1 MNEASLINGSS
12 TLVTGATG
20 FIGSHLV
27 DALLERGCKV
37 HCVVRETSNLQWL
50 DTSRV
55 TLHTG
60 DLHQPETYQ
69 ESLSEVDYV
78 FHCAGITRANNRH
91 EYLHNNARVCVP
103 FYRSCVEHGKQI
115 KGVVHVSSLAAVG
128 PTLPDQKVDE
138 DTPCHPLT
146 YYGKS
151 KLTGEEIALGY
162 ASELPMVV
170 LRPPVVYG
178 EREVNF
184 FSYLKAIK
192 WKLAIKIGTAPRTL
206 SLVYVKDLV
215 DAMIRA
221 AVAPDPD
228 RNVFFITDGNTYSW
242 DDVANA
248 AMKAL
253 EVRARTVIIPVSL
266 MGFAAMISEFLAKMG
281 NRTPLLDR
289 QRMIDLR
296 QSSWTASSER
306 FFDHYSFQPRLDLNQ
321 GMKQTCAW
329 YKQQGWL

>member
-1 MNEASLINGSS
+1 MKEVSLIKGSS

-37 HCVVRETSNLQWL
+37 HCLVRETSNLQWL
-50 DTSRV
+50 DPSRV
-55 TLHTG
+55 IVHTG

-69 ESLSEVDYV
+69 DCLTEMDYV

-91 EYLHNNARVCVP
+91 EYLHNNARVCIP
-103 FYRSCVEHGKQI
+103 FYRSCVEHGKRI
-115 KGVVHVSSLAAVG
+115 KRVVHISSLAAVG
-128 PTLPDQKVDE
+128 PTPPDQKVDE
-138 DTPCHPLT
+138 ETPCHPLT

-162 ASELPMVV
+162 ESELPMVV

-184 FSYLKAIK
+184 FSYLKAIQ
-192 WKLAIKIGTAPRTL
+192 WRMAVKIGTAPRTL
-206 SLVYVKDLV
+206 SLIYVKDLV
-215 DAMIRA
+215 DAMIRT
-221 AVAPDPD
+221 VEAPEPD
-228 RNVFFITDGNTYSW
+228 RKVFFITDGNIYSW

-248 AMKAL
+248 AMRAL
-253 EVRARTVIIPVSL
+253 EVRALNVIIPVSL
-266 MGFAAMISEFLAKMG
+266 MGFAAMVSEFLAKMR

-306 FFDHYSFQPRLDLNQ
+306 FFDDYSFQPRHDLNQ
-321 GMKQTCAW
+321 GLKQTCAW

>member
-1 MNEASLINGSS
+1 MNEVSPINGSS

-37 HCVVRETSNLQWL
+37 HCVVRETSNPQWL

-55 TLHTG
+55 ILHTG

-69 ESLSEVDYV
+69 ECLSEVDYV

-91 EYLHNNARVCVP
+91 DYLHNNARVCVP
-103 FYRSCVEHGKQI
+103 FYRSCVEYGKQI

-128 PTLPDQKVDE
+128 PTPPDQKVNE
-138 DTPCHPLT
+138 ETPCHPLT

-178 EREVNF
+178 ERDINF
-184 FSYLKAIK
+184 FTYLKAIN
-192 WKLAIKIGTAPRTL
+192 WRMAIKIGTTPRTL
-206 SLVYVKDLV
+206 SLIHVQDFVN
-215 DAMIRA
+215 AMIRA
-221 AVAPDPD
+221 AEAPDRD
-228 RNVFFITDGNTYSW
+228 RNVFFTTDGNIYSW

-253 EVRARTVIIPVSL
+253 DVRAQTVIIPVSL

-281 NRTPLLDR
+281 NRTPLIDR

-306 FFDHYSFQPRLDLNQ
+306 FFTHYSFRPQLDLNQ
-321 GMKQTCAW
+321 GLKQACAW

>member
-1 MNEASLINGSS
+1 MNETSPIDGSS

-50 DTSRV
+50 DTQRV

-60 DLHQPETYQ
+60 DLHQPETYKDC
-69 ESLSEVDYV
+69 LSEVDYV

-91 EYLHNNARVCVP
+91 EYLHNNARVGIP
-103 FYRSCVEHGKQI
+103 FYQSCVENGKQI

-128 PTLPDQKVDE
+128 PTLPGQKVDE

-170 LRPPVVYG
+170 LRPPIVYG

-184 FSYLKAIK
+184 FTYLKTIN
-192 WKLAIKIGTAPRTL
+192 WRMAIKIGTAPRAL
-206 SLVYVKDLV
+206 SIIYVRDLV

-221 AVAPDPD
+221 AAAPDPD
-228 RNVFFITDGNTYSW
+228 RNVFFTTDGNIYSW
-242 DDVANA
+242 DDLAKA

-253 EVRARTVIIPVSL
+253 GVRAQTVIIPVSL
-266 MGFAAMISEFLAKMG
+266 MGFAAMVSEFLAKMG

-296 QSSWTASSER
+296 QSSWTASSDR
-306 FFDHYSFQPRLDLNQ
+306 FFDHYSFKPQFDLNR
-321 GMKQTCAW
+321 GLKQTCDW

>member
-1 MNEASLINGSS
+1 MNETSPIDGSS

-20 FIGSHLV
+20 FIGSHMV

-60 DLHQPETYQ
+60 DLHQPDTYKNCFA
-69 ESLSEVDYV
+69 EVDYV

-91 EYLHNNARVCVP
+91 EFLHNNARVGIP
-103 FYRSCVEHGKQI
+103 FYQSCVEHAKQI

-128 PTLPDQKVDE
+128 PTRPDQKVDE

-184 FSYLKAIK
+184 FTYLRAIN
-192 WKLAIKIGTAPRTL
+192 WRMAIKIGTAPRAL
-206 SLVYVKDLV
+206 SIIYVKDLV
-215 DAMIRA
+215 NAMIRA
-221 AVAPDPD
+221 AAAPDPD
-228 RNVFFITDGNTYSW
+228 RNIFFITDGNIYSW
-242 DDVANA
+242 DDLANA

-253 EVRARTVIIPVSL
+253 EVRAQTVIIPVSL
-266 MGFAAMISEFLAKMG
+266 MGFAAMVSEFLAKMR
-281 NRTPLLDR
+281 NRIPLLDR

-296 QSSWTASSER
+296 QSSWTASSDR
-306 FFDHYSFQPRLDLNQ
+306 FFDHYSFKPQFDLNQ
-321 GMKQTCAW
+321 GLKQTCAW

>member
-1 MNEASLINGSS
+1 MSETSIIDGSS

-27 DALLERGCKV
+27 DALLARGCKV

-50 DTSRV
+50 DKSRV
-55 TLHTG
+55 ILHTG

-69 ESLSEVDYV
+69 ECLSEVDYV
-78 FHCAGITRANNRH
+78 FHSAGITRANNRH
-91 EYLHNNARVCVP
+91 DYLHNNARVGIP

-128 PTLPDQKVDE
+128 PTLPEQKVDE

-162 ASELPMVV
+162 ASDLPMVV

-178 EREVNF
+178 ERDVNF
-184 FSYLKAIK
+184 FTYLKAIH
-192 WKLAIKIGTAPRTL
+192 WRMAIKIGTTPRTL
-206 SLVYVKDLV
+206 SLIHVKDLV

-221 AVAPDPD
+221 AEAPDPD
-228 RNVFFITDGNTYSW
+228 QNVFFVTDGGTYSW

-253 EVRARTVIIPVSL
+253 GVRAQTIIIPVSL
-266 MGFAAMISEFLAKMG
+266 MGFAAMVSEFLAKMR
-281 NRTPLLDR
+281 NRTPLIDR

-306 FFDHYSFQPRLDLNQ
+306 FFNHYSFRPQLDLDQ

-329 YKQQGWL
+329 YKHQGWL

>member
-1 MNEASLINGSS
+1 MSESSHINGASV
-12 TLVTGATG
+12 LVTGATG

-27 DALLERGCKV
+27 DTLLERGCKV

-55 TLHTG
+55 ILHTG

-69 ESLSEVDYV
+69 DSLNEVDYV

-91 EYLHNNARVCVP
+91 DYLHNNARVCIP

-128 PTLPDQKVDE
+128 PTPSGQKVDE
-138 DTPCHPLT
+138 DAPCHPLT

-151 KLTGEEIALGY
+151 KLMGEEIALGY
-162 ASELPMVV
+162 ASELPMVI

-178 EREVNF
+178 GREVNF

-192 WKLAIKIGTAPRTL
+192 WRMAIKIGTAPRTL
-206 SLVYVKDLV
+206 SLIHAQDLA

-221 AVAPDPD
+221 VEAPDPN

-253 EVRARTVIIPVSL
+253 EVRAQTVIIPVSL
-266 MGFAAMISEFLAKMG
+266 MGFAAMISEFLARMG
-281 NRTPLLDR
+281 NQTPLLDR

-296 QSSWTASSER
+296 QSSWTASPER
-306 FFDHYSFQPRLDLNQ
+306 FYEHYSFQPRFDLSQ
-321 GMKQTCAW
+321 GLKQTCAW

>member
-1 MNEASLINGSS
+1 MSETSPINGS
-12 TLVTGATG
+12 TALVTGATG

-37 HCVVRETSNLQWL
+37 HCVVRETSNLQWI
-50 DTSRV
+50 DKSRV

-69 ESLSEVDYV
+69 ESLADVDYV

-91 EYLHNNARVCVP
+91 DYLHNNGRVCIP

-128 PTLPDQKVDE
+128 PTPPEQKVDE

-162 ASELPMVV
+162 ASELPLVV

-178 EREVNF
+178 ERDVNF
-184 FSYLKAIK
+184 FTYLKAIK
-192 WKLAIKIGTAPRTL
+192 WRMAIKIGTTPRTL
-206 SLVYVKDLV
+206 SLIYIKDLV
-215 DAMIRA
+215 DAMILA
-221 AVAPDPD
+221 AEAPDQNK
-228 RNVFFITDGNTYSW
+228 NVFFTTDGHIYSW
-242 DDVANA
+242 EDVANA

-253 EVRARTVIIPVSL
+253 EVRAQTVMIPVSL
-266 MGFAAMISEFLAKMG
+266 MGFAAMISEFLAKMSH
-281 NRTPLLDR
+281 RTPLLDR

-306 FFDHYSFQPRLDLNQ
+306 FFDHYSFHPRFNLEQGLN
-321 GMKQTCAW
+321 QTCAW

>member
-1 MNEASLINGSS
+1 MNATSLIDGSS

-20 FIGSHLV
+20 FVGSHLV
-27 DALLERGCKV
+27 DALLERGCTV

-55 TLHTG
+55 IVHTG
-60 DLHQPETYQ
+60 DLHRPETYQ
-69 ESLSEVDYV
+69 EFLGEVDYV

-91 EYLHNNARVCVP
+91 DYLHNNARVCVP
-103 FYRSCVEHGKQI
+103 FYRSCVEYGKQI

-128 PTLPDQKVDE
+128 PTLPDQIVDE
-138 DTPCHPLT
+138 ETPCRPLT

-162 ASELPMVV
+162 SSELPMVI

-178 EREVNF
+178 ERDVNF
-184 FSYLKAIK
+184 FTYIKAIR
-192 WKLAIKIGTAPRTL
+192 WRIAIKIGTTPRSL
-206 SLVYVKDLV
+206 SLIHVKDLV

-221 AVAPDPD
+221 AEAPDPD
-228 RNVFFITDGNTYSW
+228 QNVFFITDGNTYSW

-248 AMKAL
+248 TMKAL
-253 EVRARTVIIPVSL
+253 EVRAQTVIIPVSL
-266 MGFAAMISEFLAKMG
+266 MGFAAMISEFLSKMR
-281 NRTPLLDR
+281 NQVPLLDR

-306 FFDHYSFQPRLDLNQ
+306 FFNHYSFQPRLDLDQ
-321 GMKQTCAW
+321 GLKQACTW

>member
-1 MNEASLINGSS
+1 MNEVSPINGSS
-12 TLVTGATG
+12 ALVTGATG

-37 HCVVRETSNLQWL
+37 HCVVRESSNLQWL
-50 DTSRV
+50 DKSRV
-55 TLHTG
+55 ILHTG

-69 ESLSEVDYV
+69 ECLSEIDYV
-78 FHCAGITRANNRH
+78 FHTAGITRASNRH
-91 EYLHNNARVCVP
+91 EYVHNNARVCIP
-103 FYRSCVEHGKQI
+103 FYRSCAEYGKQL

-128 PTLPDQKVDE
+128 PTLPEQKVDE

-178 EREVNF
+178 ERDINF
-184 FSYLKAIK
+184 FTYLKAIR
-192 WKLAIKIGTAPRTL
+192 WRMAIKIGTTPRSL
-206 SLVYVKDLV
+206 SLIYVKDLV
-215 DAMIRA
+215 DAMIHA
-221 AVAPDPD
+221 AEAPD
-228 RNVFFITDGNTYSW
+228 RNQNIFFVTDGGTYSW

-253 EVRARTVIIPVSL
+253 EVRAQTVIIPVSL
-266 MGFAAMISEFLAKMG
+266 MGFAAMVSEFLAKMG
-281 NRTPLLDR
+281 NKTPLLDR

-296 QSSWTASSER
+296 QSSWTASSDR
-306 FFDHYSFQPRLDLNQ
+306 FFEHYSFQPKFDLNQ
-321 GMKQTCAW
+321 GLKQTCAW

>member
-1 MNEASLINGSS
+1 MNAASLIDGSS

-37 HCVVRETSNLQWL
+37 HCIVRDTSNLQWL

-55 TLHTG
+55 NLHRA
-60 DLHQPETYQ
+60 DLHQPEKYQ

-78 FHCAGITRANNRH
+78 FHCAGITRAKNRH
-91 EYLHNNARVCVP
+91 EYLHNNARVGIP

-128 PTLPDQKVDE
+128 PTPPAQKVDE
-138 DTPCHPLT
+138 ETPCHPLT

-162 ASELPMVV
+162 ASELPIVV

-184 FSYLKAIK
+184 FSYLKAIQ
-192 WKLAIKIGTAPRTL
+192 WRLAIKIGSEPRTL
-206 SLVYVKDLV
+206 SLIHVTDLV
-215 DAMIRA
+215 EAMIRA
-221 AVAPDPD
+221 AAAPDPD
-228 RNVFFITDGNTYSW
+228 RNIFFITDGQVYSW
-242 DDVANA
+242 DDVAQA
-248 AMKAL
+248 AMQAL
-253 EVRARTVIIPVSL
+253 EVRAQTVIIPVSL
-266 MGFAAMISEFLAKMG
+266 MGFAAMISEFLAKMR

-306 FFDHYSFQPRLDLNQ
+306 FFDHYSFQPRLNLHQ
-321 GMKQTCAW
+321 GLKQACAW

>member
-1 MNEASLINGSS
+1 MNETSPIDGSS

-60 DLHQPETYQ
+60 DLHQPDTYKNCFA
-69 ESLSEVDYV
+69 EVDYV

-91 EYLHNNARVCVP
+91 EFLHNNARVGIP
-103 FYRSCVEHGKQI
+103 FYQSCVEHAKQI
-115 KGVVHVSSLAAVG
+115 KGVVHISSLAAVG

-184 FSYLKAIK
+184 FTYLRAIN
-192 WKLAIKIGTAPRTL
+192 WRMAIKIGTAPRAL
-206 SLVYVKDLV
+206 SIIYVKDLV
-215 DAMIRA
+215 NAMIRA
-221 AVAPDPD
+221 AAAPDPD
-228 RNVFFITDGNTYSW
+228 RNIFFITDGNIYSW
-242 DDVANA
+242 DDLANA

-253 EVRARTVIIPVSL
+253 EVRAQTVIIPVSL
-266 MGFAAMISEFLAKMG
+266 MGFAAMVSEFLAKMR
-281 NRTPLLDR
+281 NRIPLLDR

-296 QSSWTASSER
+296 QSSWTASSDR
-306 FFDHYSFQPRLDLNQ
+306 FFDHYSFKPQFDLNQ
-321 GMKQTCAW
+321 GLKQTCAW

>member
-1 MNEASLINGSS
+1 MSEASPINGS
-12 TLVTGATG
+12 TALITGATG

-55 TLHTG
+55 ILHTG
-60 DLHQPETYQ
+60 DLHQPETYRDC
-69 ESLSEVDYV
+69 LPEVDYV
-78 FHCAGITRANNRH
+78 FHSAGITRANNRH
-91 EYLHNNARVCVP
+91 EYLHNNARVCIP
-103 FYRSCVEHGKQI
+103 FYRSCVEYGKRI

-128 PTLPDQKVDE
+128 PTHPEQKVDE

-162 ASELPMVV
+162 APELPMVV
-170 LRPPVVYG
+170 IRPPVVYG
-178 EREVNF
+178 ERDVNF
-184 FSYLKAIK
+184 FTYLKAIN
-192 WKLAIKIGTAPRTL
+192 WRMAIKIGTAPRTL
-206 SLVYVKDLV
+206 SLVYVKDLS
-215 DAMIRA
+215 AALIRA
-221 AVAPDPD
+221 AEAPDRD
-228 RNVFFITDGNTYSW
+228 KNIFFTTDGNVYSW

-253 EVRARTVIIPVSL
+253 NVRAQTIVIPVSL

-281 NRTPLLDR
+281 NRVPLIDR

-296 QSSWTASSER
+296 QSSWTASSDR
-306 FFDHYSFQPRLDLNQ
+306 FFDNYSFQPRYDLDRGL
-321 GMKQTCAW
+321 KETCTW

>member
-1 MNEASLINGSS
+1 MNEVSLIDGSS

-69 ESLSEVDYV
+69 DSLTEVDYV

-91 EYLHNNARVCVP
+91 EYLHNNARVCIP

-115 KGVVHVSSLAAVG
+115 KRVVHVSSLAAVG
-128 PTLPDQKVDE
+128 PTLPNQKIDE

-162 ASELPMVV
+162 ASELPIVV

-192 WKLAIKIGTAPRTL
+192 WRMAIKIGTAARTL
-206 SLVYVKDLV
+206 SLIYVKDLV

-221 AVAPDPD
+221 VEAPDPD

-253 EVRARTVIIPVSL
+253 GVRAQTVIIPISL
-266 MGFAAMISEFLAKMG
+266 MGFAAMVSEFLAKMG

-321 GMKQTCAW
+321 GLKQTCAW
-329 YKQQGWL
+329 YKQQGWF

>member
-1 MNEASLINGSS
+1 MNETSIIDGS
-12 TLVTGATG
+12 TILVTGATG

-27 DALLERGCKV
+27 DALLKRGCKV
-37 HCVVRETSNLQWL
+37 HCVVRETSNLKWL

-55 TLHTG
+55 ILHTG

-69 ESLSEVDYV
+69 ECLGEVNYV

-91 EYLHNNARVCVP
+91 EYLHNNARVGIP

-128 PTLPDQKVDE
+128 PTPPEQKVDE
-138 DTPCHPLT
+138 ETPCHPLT

-178 EREVNF
+178 ERDVNF
-184 FSYLKAIK
+184 FTFLKAIR
-192 WKLAIKIGTAPRTL
+192 WRMAIKVGTTPRTL
-206 SLVYVKDLV
+206 SLIHVKDLV

-221 AVAPDPD
+221 AEAPDPD
-228 RNVFFITDGNTYSW
+228 QNLFFVTDGGTYSW

-248 AMKAL
+248 AMNAL
-253 EVRARTVIIPVSL
+253 GVRAQTIIIPVSL
-266 MGFAAMISEFLAKMG
+266 MGFGAMLSEFISKMRG
-281 NRTPLLDR
+281 RIPLIDR

-306 FFDHYSFQPRLDLNQ
+306 FFEHYAFQPQLDLNR
-321 GMKQTCAW
+321 GMKQTCDW

>member
-1 MNEASLINGSS
+1 MNEASLIDGSS

-27 DALLERGCKV
+27 EALLERGCKV

-55 TLHTG
+55 ILHTG

-69 ESLSEVDYV
+69 EFLNEVDFV
-78 FHCAGITRANNRH
+78 FHCAGVTRANNRH

-128 PTLPDQKVDE
+128 PTLPGQIVDE
-138 DTPCHPLT
+138 ETPCRPLT

-162 ASELPMVV
+162 ASELPLMV

-178 EREVNF
+178 ERDVNF
-184 FSYLKAIK
+184 FTYLKAIN
-192 WKLAIKIGTAPRTL
+192 WRMAIKIGTTPRTL
-206 SLVYVKDLV
+206 SLIHAKDLV

-221 AVAPDPD
+221 AEAPDPD
-228 RNVFFITDGNTYSW
+228 QNVFFVTDGKTYSW

-253 EVRARTVIIPVSL
+253 EVRAQTVIIPVSL
-266 MGFAAMISEFLAKMG
+266 MGFAAMISEFLSKMG

-321 GMKQTCAW
+321 GLKQACTW

>member
-1 MNEASLINGSS
+1 MNEPSPIDGS
-12 TLVTGATG
+12 TALVTGATG

-27 DALLERGCKV
+27 DALLERGCEV
-37 HCVVRETSNLQWL
+37 HCIVRETSNLQWL

-60 DLHQPETYQ
+60 DLHHPDTYKDCFAG
-69 ESLSEVDYV
+69 VDYV
-78 FHCAGITRANNRH
+78 FHSAGITRARNRH
-91 EYLHNNARVCVP
+91 EYLHNNARACIP
-103 FYRSCVEHGKQI
+103 FYQSCIKHGRQI

-128 PTLPDQKVDE
+128 PTPPEQKVDE

-162 ASELPMVV
+162 SSELPMVV

-192 WKLAIKIGTAPRTL
+192 WHAAIKIGTTPRTL
-206 SLVYVKDLV
+206 SLIYVKDLV
-215 DAMIRA
+215 SAMIRA
-221 AVAPDPD
+221 AAAPDPVQ
-228 RNVFFITDGNTYSW
+228 NVFFTTDGHVYSW
-242 DDVANA
+242 DDVAQS
-248 AMKAL
+248 AMQAMG
-253 EVRARTVIIPVSL
+253 VRAQTLIIPVAV
-266 MGFAAMISEFLAKMG
+266 MGFAALISEFVAKM
-281 NRTPLLDR
+281 RDQTPLLDR
-289 QRMIDLR
+289 QRLIDLR
-296 QSSWTASSER
+296 QSSWTASSDR
-306 FFDHYSFQPRLDLNQ
+306 FFSHYSFEPLFDLNQ
-321 GMKQTCAW
+321 GLRQTCDW

>member
-1 MNEASLINGSS
+1 MSEASPIDGSS

-55 TLHTG
+55 ILHTG
-60 DLHQPETYQ
+60 DLHQPGTYQ
-69 ESLSEVDYV
+69 EGLTEVDYV
-78 FHCAGITRANNRH
+78 FHCAGITRANDRH
-91 EYLHNNARVCVP
+91 EYLHNNARVCIP

-115 KGVVHVSSLAAVG
+115 KGVVHISSLAAVG
-128 PTLPDQKVDE
+128 PTPPDQKVDE
-138 DTPCHPLT
+138 ETPCHPLT

-184 FSYLKAIK
+184 FSYLKAIN
-192 WKLAIKIGTAPRTL
+192 WRMALKIGTAPRVL
-206 SLVYVKDLV
+206 SIIYVKDLV

-221 AVAPDPD
+221 AAAPDPD
-228 RNVFFITDGNTYSW
+228 RNVFFITDGNIYSW
-242 DDVANA
+242 DDLANA

-253 EVRARTVIIPVSL
+253 EVRAQTVIIPVSL
-266 MGFAAMISEFLAKMG
+266 MGFTAMVSEFLAKMR

-296 QSSWTASSER
+296 QSAWTASSER
-306 FFDHYSFQPRLDLNQ
+306 FFDHYSFKPQFDLNQ
-321 GMKQTCAW
+321 GLKQTCAW

>member
-1 MNEASLINGSS
+1 MNEVSPINGSS
-12 TLVTGATG
+12 VLVTGATG

-27 DALLERGCKV
+27 EALLERECKV
-37 HCVVRETSNLQWL
+37 HCIVRETSNLQWL
-50 DTSRV
+50 DTARV
-55 TLHTG
+55 ILHTG
-60 DLHQPETYQ
+60 DLHQPKTYQ
-69 ESLSEVDYV
+69 DSLTEVDYV

-103 FYRSCVEHGKQI
+103 FYRSCVEHGKRI

-128 PTLPDQKVDE
+128 PTPPGQKVDE
-138 DTPCHPLT
+138 DTSCHPLT

-206 SLVYVKDLV
+206 SLIYVKDLA

-221 AVAPDPD
+221 AEAPDPD
-228 RNVFFITDGNTYSW
+228 RNVFFITDGNIYSW
-242 DDVANA
+242 DEIAQA

-253 EVRARTVIIPVSL
+253 EVRAQTVIIPVSL
-266 MGFAAMISEFLAKMG
+266 MGFAAMVSEFLAKMG
-281 NRTPLLDR
+281 DRVPLLDR

-306 FFDHYSFQPRLDLNQ
+306 FFEHYSFQPRLDLNQ
-321 GMKQTCAW
+321 GLKQTCAW

>member
-1 MNEASLINGSS
+1 MNETSPVNGST

-50 DTSRV
+50 DPQRV

-60 DLHQPETYQ
+60 DLHQPDTYKDC
-69 ESLSEVDYV
+69 LSEVDYV
-78 FHCAGITRANNRH
+78 FHCAGVTRANNRH
-91 EYLHNNARVCVP
+91 EYLHNNARVGIP
-103 FYRSCVEHGKQI
+103 FYESCVEHGKKI

-128 PTLPDQKVDE
+128 PTPPEQKVDE

-162 ASELPMVV
+162 ASELPMIV

-184 FSYLKAIK
+184 FTYLKAIK
-192 WKLAIKIGTAPRTL
+192 WRMALKVGASRQVL
-206 SLVYVKDLV
+206 SIIHVKDLV

-221 AVAPDPD
+221 AEAPDP
-228 RNVFFITDGNTYSW
+228 NQNIFFITDGHEYSW
-242 DDVANA
+242 DDVAQA
-248 AMKAL
+248 AMQALGVKAL
-253 EVRARTVIIPVSL
+253 KVVLPLSL
-266 MGFAAMISEFLAKMG
+266 MGFAAMISEFLAKI
-281 NRTPLLDR
+281 NNHTPLLDR

-306 FFDHYSFQPRLDLNQ
+306 FFDHYSFKPQLDLER
-321 GMKQTCAW
+321 GLKQTCAW
-329 YKQQGWL
+329 YKQEGWL

>member
-1 MNEASLINGSS
+1 MSESSPIDGSS

-27 DALLERGCKV
+27 DALLERGCEV
-37 HCVVRETSNLQWL
+37 RCIVRETSNLQWL

-55 TLHTG
+55 ILYTG
-60 DLHQPETYQ
+60 DLHQPDTYKDCFAD
-69 ESLSEVDYV
+69 VDYV
-78 FHCAGITRANNRH
+78 FHCAGITRARNHH
-91 EYLHNNARVCVP
+91 EYLHSNARACIP

-115 KGVVHVSSLAAVG
+115 KGVVHISSLAAVG
-128 PTLPDQKVDE
+128 PTSAGQKVDE

-162 ASELPMVV
+162 ASELPMVI

-192 WKLAIKIGTAPRTL
+192 WRLAIKLGTAPRAL
-206 SLVYVKDLV
+206 SIIYVKDLV

-221 AVAPDPD
+221 AAAPDPD
-228 RNVFFITDGNTYSW
+228 RNVFFITDGNIYSW
-242 DDVANA
+242 DDLANA

-253 EVRARTVIIPVSL
+253 EVRAQTVIIPVSL
-266 MGFAAMISEFLAKMG
+266 MGFIAMVSEFLAKMG
-281 NRTPLLDR
+281 DRVPLLDR

-306 FFDHYSFQPRLDLNQ
+306 FFDHYSFHPRLDLKQ
-321 GMKQTCAW
+321 GLKQTCSW

>member
-1 MNEASLINGSS
+1 MNETSIIDGSS

-50 DTSRV
+50 DKSRV
-55 TLHTG
+55 ILHTG

-69 ESLSEVDYV
+69 DCLSEVDYV
-78 FHCAGITRANNRH
+78 FHSAGITRADNRH
-91 EYLHNNARVCVP
+91 DYLHNNARVGIP
-103 FYRSCVEHGKQI
+103 FYQSCIDHGKQI

-128 PTLPDQKVDE
+128 PTLPEQKVDE

-170 LRPPVVYG
+170 IRPPVVYG
-178 EREVNF
+178 ERDVNF
-184 FSYLKAIK
+184 FTYLKAIR
-192 WKLAIKIGTAPRTL
+192 WRMAIKIGTTPRTL
-206 SLVYVKDLV
+206 SLIHVKDLV
-215 DAMIRA
+215 NAMIRA
-221 AVAPDPD
+221 AEAPDRD
-228 RNVFFITDGNTYSW
+228 HNVFFVTDGETYSW
-242 DDVANA
+242 DDVAAA
-248 AMKAL
+248 AMQAL
-253 EVRARTVIIPVSL
+253 GVRAQTVIIPVSL
-266 MGFAAMISEFLAKMG
+266 MGFAAMISEFLAKMR
-281 NRTPLLDR
+281 NRVPLIDR

-296 QSSWTASSER
+296 QSSWTASPER
-306 FFDHYSFQPRLDLNQ
+306 FFNHYDFRPQLDLKQ